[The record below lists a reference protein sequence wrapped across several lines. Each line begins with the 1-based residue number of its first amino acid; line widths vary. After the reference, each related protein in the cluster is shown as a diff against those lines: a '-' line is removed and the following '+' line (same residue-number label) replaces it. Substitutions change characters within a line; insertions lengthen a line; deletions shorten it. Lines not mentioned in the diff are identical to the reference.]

1 MMIDAF
7 KDIVIP
13 LINEGRAVPVNF
25 VWGDSSY
32 IRDYLIKM
40 KTSSS
45 TAPYRFPLVG
55 LYSPFS
61 EIRDSEDYRCK
72 ATLNFIL
79 AVNTL
84 PGYSNEQRHEISFK
98 SVLRP
103 LYADFMKALKDSRLF
118 EAGYDESLPHSYTE
132 NYSFGVRGAL
142 DVDGKEMDEKIDAI
156 EIKNLELILKNL
168 NCYANRL

>member
-1 MMIDAF
+1 MIIDAF

-13 LINEGRAVPVNF
+13 GMNKGRAVPVNF
-25 VWGDSSY
+25 IWGDSSY
-32 IRDYLIKM
+32 IRDYLMKM
-40 KTSSS
+40 KKSGS
-45 TAPYRFPLVG
+45 TAPYRFPLIG
-55 LYSPFS
+55 LYSPFD
-61 EIRDSEDYRCK
+61 ELRDSEDYRCK
-72 ATLNFIL
+72 VSVNFIL

-84 PGYSNEQRHEISFK
+84 PGYTNEQRHEISFR

-103 LYADFMKALKDSRLF
+103 LYEDFMKALKDSRLF
-118 EAGYDESLPHSYTE
+118 EMPFEDGFAHRYTE

-156 EIKNLELILKNL
+156 EIKNLELTLKNL